1 MLDFISHVIKEVKMK
16 RILLVGVLALAMI
29 TSYSF
34 AQMEGQQKEGMGLSQ
49 MKGGQMMSRD
59 MMVNMT
65 DMMKQMNEMMERL
78 SHPMHHMTVT
88 DHKQMF
94 DLGKVMRKMAGEMNE
109 MAAHMEKGE
118 MDAATV
124 KKMQERMKAI
134 NQEIEALQKKKNN
147 K

>member
-1 MLDFISHVIKEVKMK
+1 MMRKVFLIGCIM
-16 RILLVGVLALAMI
+16 VLALSA
-29 TSYSF
+29 SYSF
-34 AQMEGQQKEGMGLSQ
+34 AQMGDQQKEGMGSSE

-88 DHKQMF
+88 DHKQMY
-94 DLGKVMRKMAGEMNE
+94 DLGKVMRKMAAEMNE

-124 KKMQERMKAI
+124 KKMQKRMKAI
-134 NQEIEALQKKKNN
+134 NQEVEVLKKEN